1 MPIDKIIPRFL
12 VSDKDERLLKEGAMT
27 DALNVTISEDG
38 DGTEGVLKNVK
49 GTTAAS
55 PASGSE
61 LFGATKVIGQVSD
74 HQRGFIYY
82 FTVNSSGVGDAIYQY
97 NTKSSTNGTLAANSY
112 RVIIQNNELGF
123 DHNGFVKA
131 DILNINIDGSL
142 NTLLYFTDGVKSP
155 RKINVDRAV
164 AGAYEQFTGSN
175 FVEHI
180 SAIKAANN
188 KFPLVSFDSDT
199 NVLQNNFNEDTFQ
212 FATQNIFQDGE
223 ESAIS
228 PYSEIAVSKVL
239 FLNTMETSG
248 FATNPFIDNVCLV
261 NIQLDPVLP
270 DLKEVRLL
278 ARRGNSGAFFV
289 VDQFDPTTVLTRHI
303 AGNSVTVYSPTT
315 ETYRFYN
322 NTLGEAV
329 PTQTVNKLYDN
340 VPLSAKGQAIAGNR
354 VVYSNY
360 KEGFD
365 NVTTNVTLSVEYS
378 PLTDKDEQ
386 FIAADQNT
394 SVISQTTST
403 SPSIKVNLLGGTA
416 FDGLESGSTQA
427 DKDTVV
433 PAGTKI
439 RLSFDWGGADKDITV
454 SASTSG
460 GGVFRVEGTFVA
472 TSTLGPNFS
481 FSDPGVVLKSS
492 DSVVLQHYSDSD
504 QDGISIDYVVPQ
516 DQSIED
522 IGSALEDIM
531 TGKTIDYLYTV
542 SNVQFDV
549 VDGTQDITNA
559 PDSLQ
564 TSYGNW
570 TGLDLD
576 GNVNATFDF
585 GDTGTL
591 TGTGQQGFQIN
602 PKLIKVEKSSA
613 VFSVDDIADSG
624 FNNYDLFF
632 NISQQQEANILGNQ
646 SDTGILGYAVTVSNF
661 VSNQFASANVI
672 QAKPTFKSGSTHS
685 FGIVYYDE
693 FNRSGFVNEL
703 GSCYVKTV
711 NERKNSDPVINN
723 LGPASVKITFS
734 HDPPSWA
741 ERYQIVYAGPD
752 SIDDY
757 VQYTTGPAYVAT
769 SELSPSSDTTKHLT
783 DVQNKRLYVSLTTLE
798 SYREEKNVSRN
809 YSFTKGDRLR
819 LISRRAD
826 DNGSTLYPKAND
838 DSQIEF
844 EVVDVVILSKGTNP
858 ADTTEPIQIAR
869 ESGSNAADDKYTGT
883 FLVLEASRIN
893 GGETNSSGA
902 AVRYVG
908 FDWGDVSGFDLTTG
922 TDSTIG
928 TTTINHWG
936 KETLVEIY
944 TPKKTT
950 SQKVYYEIG
959 HGDRCGS
966 RKGTNIN
973 EHGVSITVKNGD
985 SWLRPVAC
993 KTALHAGTSPGG
1005 GVQVLD
1011 DDTQAALPGGGNF
1024 SAWEARDFYDSY
1036 GYQTLFIESNTLS
1049 DRFDSRIWSQGRA
1062 HVPFKK
1068 AKEITRING
1077 LTYSDAY
1084 AEDVSNLSLSSFNP
1098 SLANFS
1104 SLDLKFGAIDYI
1116 GNYNEDVVA
1125 IQENKLA
1132 LIPVNKNIIEY
1143 ASGNADVS
1151 VSTDVLQ
1158 QHRYSSGDYGS
1169 SGHPEAVIIQDNT
1182 VYFVDESRQAVLAL
1196 TGGQLVPISE
1206 KNMSS
1211 FFETFFAS
1219 GATKYVSGYDPRD
1232 NVYYLTR
1239 RGTNESTVGYDAARG
1254 LWQSRYSFL
1263 PDVYSNQDNM
1273 LYTAKYK
1280 SVSDG
1285 ENTIFYKH
1293 DNESAYNTFHGEA
1306 AVPSTVQ
1313 VVSKLSPSRV
1323 KVFNAISY
1331 EGDSNKWEMSTGAT
1345 TNLDQTSGLI
1355 HDAADAVNT
1364 PKFVEKEGGY
1374 YAAMSKSSALKYY
1387 YIGTISDGG
1396 VTSGSNNI
1404 NLSDISRLDRLNF
1417 FTSEVSLFTSSD
1429 GQTFT
1434 QDELGPRVLTSFN
1447 LSTKSI
1453 FVQPIPNETTAED
1466 FSIFNGKKL
1475 YAGVQ
1480 TNGDALR
1487 GNFAKITLTNSSTTK
1502 HELYCINTHITD
1514 SKLHHPLGQ

>member
-1 MPIDKIIPRFL
+1 M
-12 VSDKDERLLKEGAMT
+12 
-27 DALNVTISEDG
+27 
-38 DGTEGVLKNVK
+38 
-49 GTTAAS
+49 
-55 PASGSE
+55 
-61 LFGATKVIGQVSD
+61 
-74 HQRGFIYY
+74 
-82 FTVNSSGVGDAIYQY
+82 
-97 NTKSSTNGTLAANSY
+97 
-112 RVIIQNNELGF
+112 IIQNNELGF

-228 PYSEIAVSKVL
+228 AYSEIAVSKVL

-315 ETYRFYN
+315 EIYRFYN

-394 SVISQTTST
+394 SVISQATNI
-403 SPSIKVNLLGGTA
+403 SPSINVNLLGGTA
-416 FDGLESGSTQA
+416 FDGLEAGGTA
-427 DKDTVV
+427 TKDTTV
-433 PAGTKI
+433 PAGTRI

-454 SASTSG
+454 STPNTG

-472 TSTLGPNFS
+472 TSNLGPNFS

-492 DSVVLQHYSDSD
+492 DSVLLEHFSESD

-549 VDGTQDITNA
+549 VTQDITNA
-559 PDSLQ
+559 PDTLQ
-564 TSYGNW
+564 TSYDNW

-585 GDTGTL
+585 GNTSTL
-591 TGTGQQGFQIN
+591 TGTAGVQGFQIN

-632 NISQQQEANILGNQ
+632 NMSQQQEANILGNQ
-646 SDTGILGYAVTVSNF
+646 SDTGILAYAVTVSNF
-661 VSNQFASANVI
+661 VSNQFASANII

-711 NERKNSDPVINN
+711 NERKNSNPAINN

-734 HDPPSWA
+734 HNPPSWA

-769 SELSPSSDTTKHLT
+769 SELDDGDNTTPKHRT

-826 DNGSTLYPKAND
+826 DNSSTLYPEAND
-838 DSQIEF
+838 NSQIEF
-844 EVVDVVILSKGTNP
+844 EVVDVVTLSKGTSP
-858 ADTTEPIQIAR
+858 SDTTTPIQIVR
-869 ESGSNAADDKYTGT
+869 ESGSAADDKYTGS

-893 GGETNSSGA
+893 GGETNSSGT
-902 AVRYVG
+902 AVRYTG

-922 TDSTIG
+922 SNTTIG
-928 TTTINHWG
+928 TNAINHWG

-959 HGDRCGS
+959 HGDRCGA
-966 RKGTNIN
+966 RKSGSVNQ
-973 EHGVSITVKNGD
+973 HGASITVTNGD

-993 KTALHAGTSPGG
+993 KTALHAGASPGG

-1011 DDTQAALPGGGNF
+1011 NDIETDLETATSSTF

-1068 AKEITRING
+1068 SKEIVRLNG

-1084 AEDVSNLSLSSFNP
+1084 AEDVSNLSFSSFNP

-1143 ASGNADVS
+1143 ASGSADVS
-1151 VSTDVLQ
+1151 ISTDVLQ

-1169 SGHPEAVIIQDNT
+1169 SGHPEAVLIQDST
-1182 VYFVDESRQAVLAL
+1182 VYFADESRQAVCAL
-1196 TGGQLVPISE
+1196 TGGQLVVISE

-1211 FFETFFAS
+1211 FFERFFAS

-1232 NVYYLTR
+1232 NTYYITR
-1239 RGTNESTVGYDAARG
+1239 RGTNEDTVGYDAARG
-1254 LWQSRYSFL
+1254 AWQSRYSFL
-1263 PDVYSNQDNM
+1263 PDLYSNQNNM

-1280 SVSDG
+1280 AVTSDDD
-1285 ENTIFYKH
+1285 TIFYKH
-1293 DNESAYNTFHGEA
+1293 DNTSAYNTFHGESA
-1306 AVPSTVQ
+1306 ESSMVK
-1313 VVSKLSPSRV
+1313 VVSKLSPSNV

-1331 EGDSNKWEMSTGAT
+1331 EGNSPSWEMSTGAT
-1345 TNLDQTSGLI
+1345 TNLGQTSGVI
-1355 HDAADAVNT
+1355 HDAADTSNT
-1364 PKFVEKEGGY
+1364 PKFIEKEGAY
-1374 YAAMSKSSALKYY
+1374 YAAMSKASTAKYRYVGTVASGGASSSSS
-1387 YIGTISDGG
+1387 T
-1396 VTSGSNNI
+1396 VT
-1404 NLSDISRLDRLNF
+1404 LSDISRIDRF
-1417 FTSEVSLFTSSD
+1417 PFYTSALT
-1429 GQTFT
+1429 
-1434 QDELGPRVLTSFN
+1434 VLTSDDGE
-1447 LSTKSI
+1447 T
-1453 FVQPIPNETTAED
+1453 FVNTALG
-1466 FSIFNGKKL
+1466 SGKFLVGFDLAAKTIIL
-1475 YAGVQ
+1475 NTSAAGPADDKKVYLQVQ
-1480 TNGDALR
+1480 TNNDALR
-1487 GNFAKITLTNSSTTK
+1487 GNFATITLTNSSTSK
-1502 HELYCINTHITD
+1502 HELYCINTHVSD
-1514 SKLHHPLGQ
+1514 SKRHHALGRE

>member
-55 PASGSE
+55 PASDSE
-61 LFGATKVIGQVSD
+61 LFAATKVIGQVSD
-74 HQRGFIYY
+74 PQRGFIYY
-82 FTVNSSGVGDAIYQY
+82 FTVNSSGLSDAIYQY

-142 NTLLYFTDGVKSP
+142 NTLLYFTDGLKSP

-164 AGAYEQFTGSN
+164 AGAYDQFTGSN

-289 VDQFDPTTVLTRHI
+289 VDQFDPTTVLSRHI

-315 ETYRFYN
+315 NTYRFYN

-365 NVTTNVTLSVEYS
+365 NVTTSVTLSVEYS

-386 FIAADQNT
+386 FISSNQT
-394 SVISQTTST
+394 QYVISQATAI
-403 SPSIKVNLLGGTA
+403 SPSINVNLLGGTA
-416 FDGLESGSTQA
+416 FDSLDVSGTA
-427 DKDTVV
+427 TKDTTV

-439 RLSFDWGGADKDITV
+439 RLSFDWGGAEKDITV
-454 SASTSG
+454 SAGTTG

-531 TGKTIDYLYTV
+531 TGKTIDYLYTIDD
-542 SNVQFDV
+542 VQFDV
-549 VDGTQDITNA
+549 VTQDITNA

-564 TSYGNW
+564 SSYDNW

-585 GDTGTL
+585 SNTSTL

-613 VFSVDDIADSG
+613 VFSVDDISDSG
-624 FNNYDLFF
+624 FNNYNLFF
-632 NISQQQEANILGNQ
+632 NMSHQQEANILGDQ
-646 SDTGILGYAVTVSNF
+646 SDTGTLAYAVTDPDF
-661 VSNQFASANVI
+661 VSNRFASANVI

-711 NERKNSDPVINN
+711 NERKNSDPAINN

-769 SELSPSSDTTKHLT
+769 SELSSATDANKHLT

-826 DNGSTLYPKAND
+826 DNDSTLYPKAND

-844 EVVDVVILSKGTNP
+844 EVVDVVILSKGTDP
-858 ADTTEPIQIAR
+858 VDTTEPIQIAR
-869 ESGSNAADDKYTGT
+869 ESHGTDAPDDKYTGT

-893 GGETNSSGA
+893 GGETNSSGD

-950 SQKVYYEIG
+950 SQKVYYEMG

-966 RKGTNIN
+966 RKADGIN
-973 EHGVSITVKNGD
+973 EHGVSITVTNGD

-993 KTALHAGTSPGG
+993 KTALHADTSPGG

-1011 DDTQAALPGGGNF
+1011 GDTLAALGLSNT
-1024 SAWEARDFYDSY
+1024 SAWAARDFYDSY

-1062 HVPFKK
+1062 HAPFKK

-1182 VYFVDESRQAVLAL
+1182 VYFVDKSRQAVLSL

-1211 FFETFFAS
+1211 FFEDFFA
-1219 GATKYVSGYDPRD
+1219 TNNDRYVSGYDPRD
-1232 NVYYLTR
+1232 NTYYITALGGSTP
-1239 RGTNESTVGYDAARG
+1239 ETVGYDVARG
-1254 LWQSRYSFL
+1254 VWQSRYSFT
-1263 PDVYSNQDNM
+1263 PDIYSNQDNM
-1273 LYTAKYK
+1273 LYSAKY
-1280 SVSDG
+1280 VDAD
-1285 ENTIFYKH
+1285 TDLIFHKH
-1293 DNESAYNTFHGEA
+1293 DSTAYNTFYGTEY
-1306 AVPSTVQ
+1306 PSTVQ

-1331 EGDSNKWEMSTGAT
+1331 EGDSAEWDTPSDTPI
-1345 TNLDQTSGLI
+1345 QTSLQMFAGQI
-1355 HDAADAVNT
+1355 T
-1364 PKFVEKEGGY
+1364 SWSEREGSY
-1374 YAAMSKSSALKYY
+1374 YASIPKDAINPELLYL
-1387 YIGTISDGG
+1387 GTISSAANDG
-1396 VTSGSNNI
+1396 TSST
-1404 NLSDISRLDRLNF
+1404 LTMSDMVRFDRLPIDLI
-1417 FTSEVSLFTSSD
+1417 TTTDPAHSIPLSV
-1429 GQTFT
+1429 GT
-1434 QDELGPRVLTSFN
+1434 QLITSFSQSDKQITLFGN
-1447 LSTKSI
+1447 
-1453 FVQPIPNETTAED
+1453 
-1466 FSIFNGKKL
+1466 FSDPSSLGGTKL
-1475 YAGVQ
+1475 YAKIL
-1480 TNGDALR
+1480 NSHALR
-1487 GNFAKITLTNSSTTK
+1487 GHWAKITLTNSSTTK